1 MLRSKKSIYAKWADW
16 VVLLLILVGLFSLLK
31 LSYYAPAA
39 AKSTPIS
46 LGLRYIPYYA
56 WKSVFRMIMAYILSI
71 LFSIFY
77 GYAAARNKL
86 NEKIMLPI
94 LDILQSTPILS
105 FLPVFVFGLTA
116 IMPQKIA
123 LETAAILLIFT
134 SQAWNMTFAWYQSLT
149 TIPKELREASN
160 IFMLNSWMRFKKL
173 ELPFGFVSLVWN
185 SIMSWSAG
193 WFYLIAAEILTVGNK
208 NFEMVGLGS
217 YMEEATNQ
225 GNVRALIIGIITLIF
240 IIVILDQ
247 FLCRPLLY
255 WAKKFNLEMVS
266 AGAET
271 ETASWFYPIL
281 RQSKIILW
289 LEGRIFK
296 PLTETLDKYYNKRLS
311 KKKFVVQN
319 ENAPANKK
327 VLIGIGIVLGL
338 GLLFGAQRMFAFLS
352 TIKASQY
359 LYILEAAFATTL
371 RVFAALAISLLWTI
385 PVGVLIGSN
394 KRIALVLQPLVQVAA
409 SIPATAFFP
418 FLILFFI
425 KLPFGINIAAII
437 LMILGTQWYL
447 LFNII
452 AGVATIPQDLR
463 YTASLM
469 RLKKW
474 NYWKTLILPSLFPF
488 IITGSITASGGAW
501 NASILAEYVTTHD
514 KTYSTIG
521 LGSIVADANA
531 TSNYPMLFAA
541 TFVMIVFVT
550 CINRFGW
557 RRLYALAKEKYKME

>member
-1 MLRSKKSIYAKWADW
+1 MLRSKKSIYARWADW

-31 LSYYAPAA
+31 LAYYAPAA

-46 LGLRYIPYYA
+46 LGVKYIPYYA
-56 WKSVFRMIMAYILSI
+56 GRSVFRMVAAYMLSI
-71 LFSIFY
+71 VFSIFY
-77 GYAAARNKL
+77 GYAAARSKL

-94 LDILQSTPILS
+94 LDVLQSTPILS
-105 FLPVFVFGLTA
+105 FLPLFEIGFSAVL
-116 IMPQKIA
+116 PQNTA
-123 LETAAILLIFT
+123 LEITAILLIFT

-149 TIPKELREASN
+149 TIPKELKEASN
-160 IFMLNSWMRFKKL
+160 IFLLNPWMRFKKL
-173 ELPFGFVSLVWN
+173 EMPFGFVSLVWN
-185 SIMSWSAG
+185 SIMSWAGG

-208 NFEMVGLGS
+208 NYEMVGLGS

-225 GNVRALIIGIITLIF
+225 GNVKALIAGIITLII
-240 IIVILDQ
+240 IIVLLDQ
-247 FLCRPLLY
+247 FLWRPLLS
-255 WAKKFNLEMVS
+255 WSKKFNLEMVS
-266 AGAET
+266 GGAET
-271 ETASWFYPIL
+271 ETVSWFYPVL

-289 LEGRIFK
+289 FEAKVLK
-296 PLTETLDKYYNKRLS
+296 PLTARLDKYFNKRLS
-311 KKKFVVQN
+311 KKKIVIVT
-319 ENAPANKK
+319 EEKPVNKR
-327 VLIGIGIVLGL
+327 VLIIAGIVFGL
-338 GLLFGAQRMFAFLS
+338 ALLFGAQRMFAFMS
-352 TIKASQY
+352 IIKPAQY

-371 RVFAALAISLLWTI
+371 RVFAALAISLMWTI

-394 KRIALVLQPLVQVAA
+394 KRAALVLQPLVQVAA
-409 SIPATAFFP
+409 SVPATAFFP

-425 KLPFGINIAAII
+425 KLPFGINIAAIV

-447 LFNII
+447 LFNVI
-452 AGVATIPQDLR
+452 AGVSTIPQDLR

-474 NYWKTLILPSLFPF
+474 NYWKTLILPALFPF

-501 NASILAEYVTTHD
+501 NASILAEYVTTHE

>member
-1 MLRSKKSIYAKWADW
+1 MLRSKKSAYAKWADL
-16 VVLLLILVGLFSLLK
+16 VVLLLVLVGLFALLK
-31 LSYYAPAA
+31 IAYYAPPA

-46 LGLRYIPYYA
+46 LGMKYIPYYA
-56 WKSVFRMIMAYILSI
+56 WRSVFRMIMAYILSI

-77 GYAAARNKL
+77 GYAAAKNKL

-94 LDILQSTPILS
+94 LDVLQSVPILA
-105 FLPVFVFGLTA
+105 FLPVFVFSLTA
-116 IMPQKIA
+116 FIPQKVA
-123 LETAAILLIFT
+123 LEISSILLIFT

-160 IFMLNSWMRFKKL
+160 IFLLNSWMRFKKL

-185 SIMSWSAG
+185 SIMSWAGG
-193 WFYLIAAEILTVGNK
+193 WFFLITAEIFTAGNK
-208 NFEMVGLGS
+208 NFELVGLGS

-225 GNVRALIIGIITLIF
+225 GNIRALLLGISTLII

-247 FLCRPLLY
+247 FLWRPLLA
-255 WAKKFNLEMVS
+255 WSKKFNLEMVS
-266 AGAET
+266 GGAET
-271 ETASWFYPIL
+271 ETVSWFYPVL
-281 RQSKIILW
+281 RQSRIILG
-289 LEGRIFK
+289 LE
-296 PLTETLDKYYNKRLS
+296 ETVLRPMMTLLDRYVNKRLS
-311 KKKFVVQN
+311 KKKIKIVKYD
-319 ENAPANKK
+319 APANKK
-327 VLIGIGIVLGL
+327 VLIGIGIVLGVA
-338 GLLFGAQRMFAFLS
+338 LLFGAQRMFVFMS
-352 TIKASQY
+352 TVKPSDY
-359 LYILEAAFATTL
+359 LHILEAAFATMS
-371 RVFAALAISLLWTI
+371 RVFIALTLSLLWTI

-394 KRIALVLQPLVQVAA
+394 KKAALVLQPLVQIAA

-418 FLILFFI
+418 ILILFFI
-425 KLPFGINIAAII
+425 KLPYGLNIAAVV

-447 LFNII
+447 LFNVI

-474 NYWKTLILPSLFPF
+474 NYWKTLMLPALFPF

-501 NASILAEYVTTHD
+501 NASLVAEYVSSHD
-514 KTYSTIG
+514 KTYSTLG
-521 LGSIVADANA
+521 LGSIIQDATTN
-531 TSNYPMLFAA
+531 SNYPMLFAA
-541 TFVMIVFVT
+541 TFVMIVFVS

>member
-1 MLRSKKSIYAKWADW
+1 MLRSKKSAYTKWADW
-16 VVLLLILVGLFSLLK
+16 VVLLLILVGLFALIK
-31 LSYYAPAA
+31 LAYYAPAA

-56 WKSVFRMIMAYILSI
+56 WKSVFRMIMAYMLSI

-77 GYAAARNKL
+77 GYAAARSKM

-123 LETAAILLIFT
+123 LEIAAILLIFT

-160 IFMLNSWMRFKKL
+160 IFLLNSWMRFKKL

-185 SIMSWSAG
+185 SIMSWAGG
-193 WFYLIAAEILTVGNK
+193 WFFLYAAEIFTVNNK
-208 NFEMVGLGS
+208 NFELVGLGS
-217 YMEEATNQ
+217 YIQEAGNQ
-225 GNVRALIIGIITLIF
+225 GNFRALALAIVTLII
-240 IIVILDQ
+240 IIVLLDQ
-247 FLCRPLLY
+247 FIWRPLLS
-255 WAKKFNLEMVS
+255 WSKKFNLEMVS
-266 AGAET
+266 GGAGT
-271 ETASWFYPIL
+271 ETISWFYPVL
-281 RQSKIILW
+281 RQSKIVLWFESRIL
-289 LEGRIFK
+289 K
-296 PLTETLDKYYNKRLS
+296 PITASMDRYFDKRLS
-311 KKKFVVQN
+311 KNKLIVYTVDKPV
-319 ENAPANKK
+319 NKK
-327 VLIGIGIVLGL
+327 VLIGIGIFLGL
-338 GLLFGAQRMFAFLS
+338 VLLFGTQRMFAFMS
-352 TIKASQY
+352 TVKVSDYWDIFKGT
-359 LYILEAAFATTL
+359 LATLL
-371 RVFAALAISLLWTI
+371 RVFTSLALSLLWTI

-394 KRIALVLQPLVQVAA
+394 KRAALVLQPLVQVAA
-409 SIPATAFFP
+409 SVPATAFFSI
-418 FLILFFI
+418 LILLFI
-425 KLPFGINIAAII
+425 KLPFGINIAAIVF
-437 LMILGTQWYL
+437 MMLGTQWYL

-474 NYWKTLILPSLFPF
+474 NYWKTLILPALFPF

-501 NASILAEYVTTHD
+501 NASLIAEYVSSHE

-521 LGSIVADANA
+521 LGSIIADATA
-531 TSNYPMLFAA
+531 KSNYPMLFTA
-541 TFVMIVFVT
+541 TFVMIVCVT
-550 CINRFGW
+550 CINRFWW
-557 RRLYALAKEKYKME
+557 RRLYAMAKEKYKME

>member
-1 MLRSKKSIYAKWADW
+1 MLRDKKSAYAKWADW
-16 VVLLLILVGLFSLLK
+16 VVLLMILVGLFSLLK
-31 LSYYAPAA
+31 LAYYAPPA

-56 WKSVFRMIMAYILSI
+56 WRSMFRMIVAYLLSI

-77 GYAAARNKL
+77 GYAAARNKT
-86 NEKIMLPI
+86 NEKILLPI
-94 LDILQSTPILS
+94 LDILQSTPILT
-105 FLPVFVFGLTA
+105 FLPFLYFGFSA
-116 IMPQKIA
+116 ILPQNVA
-123 LETAAILLIFT
+123 LEITAILLIFT

-160 IFMLNSWMRFKKL
+160 IFLLNPWMRFKKL

-193 WFYLIAAEILTVGNK
+193 WFYLIAAEMLTAGSK
-208 NFEMVGLGS
+208 NFELIGLGS
-217 YMEEATNQ
+217 YMSEASNHDDIKALLIGILT
-225 GNVRALIIGIITLIF
+225 LIIIII
-240 IIVILDQ
+240 ILDQ
-247 FLCRPLLY
+247 FLWRPLLS
-255 WAKKFNLEMVS
+255 WSKKFNLEMVS
-266 AGAET
+266 AGVET
-271 ETASWFYPIL
+271 ETASWFYPVL

-289 LEGRIFK
+289 LEAKILK
-296 PLTETLDKYYNKRLS
+296 PLTAILDKYFNGRLS
-311 KKKFVVQN
+311 KKKLVIIR
-319 ENAPANKK
+319 EDAPANKK

-338 GLLFGAQRMFAFLS
+338 ALLFGTERMFAFLS
-352 TIKASQY
+352 TIHAAQYWYICKA
-359 LYILEAAFATTL
+359 AVATTL
-371 RVFAALAISLLWTI
+371 RVFAALGISLLWTI

-394 KRIALVLQPLVQVAA
+394 KRAALVLQPLIQVA
-409 SIPATAFFP
+409 SSVPPSAFFP
-418 FLILFFI
+418 LLVLFFI
-425 KLPFGINIAAII
+425 KLPFGINIAAVV
-437 LMILGTQWYL
+437 LMILGTSWYL
-447 LFNII
+447 LFNVI

-474 NYWKTLILPSLFPF
+474 NYWKTLILPALFPF

-501 NASILAEYVTTHD
+501 NASILAEYTVTHD

-531 TSNYPMLFAA
+531 TSNYPMLFVA
-541 TFVMIVFVT
+541 TFVMIVIVT